1 MPDPIVEKAA
11 PLYAAGRQLLA
22 AGLAADGSAFTP
34 GLAVWN
40 AATADDLYR
49 RFVQAPLTGSGRF
62 VDKLRRQLAG
72 APQETAQLAA
82 ELLYVYLL
90 PPDDIGVAAK
100 RQLLAEALALC
111 PQPPN
116 VPSEL
121 DAALDGGFARAGTAY
136 HTQRDRQLAWL
147 VRFVQAWK
155 ALPAERQQAALADPW
170 AFRDVADSVPIGSA
184 YSMRNAF
191 LHLTFPLTFESIVS
205 RRHKTAI
212 LDGFGAKRTGDEDRD
227 LLTLRQELE
236 RQAGRPVSFYRSDLE
251 HRWRNTIAEPELRGW
266 LVRGANVHG
275 RNLVPTWLAEGF
287 CSVAFPQLGP
297 VEPGLTR
304 SQLDTALAE
313 AIPELSV
320 RQRSIHVGVLDR
332 FLNQIRPGDLVATVD
347 GPNVYIGRVT
357 GDPEFVETPDRL
369 SGRRRRVAW
378 ANADAPFSRDELPDA
393 TRDKLAGQ
401 MTVSSLGPEVAEFAS
416 LAGLDPDVTV
426 TSNRLDMPGAQGPVE
441 LLEPPQPVVLPEP
454 TEALAGELFLD
465 LDWLAETVDLLR
477 DKKQL
482 VLYGPPGTGKTY
494 LAQELARFLTE
505 QTGGEYRLVQFHPS
519 YSYED
524 FFEGFRP
531 QPGVTAGT
539 VAFSLEPGPLKLLV
553 QQAAQDESRAFV
565 LVIDEINRANLAKVF
580 GELYFLLEYRNRT
593 VQLQY
598 SPADDFRL
606 PPNLYLIATMNT
618 ADRSIALIDAAMR
631 RRFAWQG
638 LFPGAPPVADMLRRW
653 LAANNL
659 PAERAH
665 LLDTLNARLGDRDAA
680 IGPSYLMTPT
690 IDTEAGLA
698 RVWKHHILPLLEDRY
713 FGENVDV
720 TARYGL
726 PALRSGAPAPAGTDE
741 PEPAEETG
749 EP

>member
-1 MPDPIVEKAA
+1 M
-11 PLYAAGRQLLA
+11 L
-22 AGLAADGSAFTP
+22 
-34 GLAVWN
+34 
-40 AATADDLYR
+40 
-49 RFVQAPLTGSGRF
+49 RF

-72 APQETAQLAA
+72 APQGTAQLAA
-82 ELLYVYLL
+82 ELLYVYLM

-111 PQPPN
+111 PEPPS

-155 ALPAERQQAALADPW
+155 ALPAERQEAALADPW
-170 AFRDVADSVPIGSA
+170 AFRAVADSVPIGSA

-191 LHLTFPLTFESIVS
+191 LHLAFPLTFESIVS

-212 LDGFGAKRTGDEDRD
+212 LDGFGATRTGDEDRD

-236 RQAGRPVSFYRSDLE
+236 RRAGGPISFYRSDLE
-251 HRWRNTIAEPELRGW
+251 QRWRSTIVEHELRGW

-275 RNLVPTWLAEGF
+275 RNLVSTWLAEGF
-287 CSVAFPQLGP
+287 CSIAFPELGP
-297 VEPGLTR
+297 VNPGMTR

-320 RQRSIHVGVLDR
+320 RQRSVHVGVLDR
-332 FLNQIRPGDLVATVD
+332 FLNQMRPGDLVATVD
-347 GPNVYIGRVT
+347 GPKVYIGRVS
-357 GDPEFVETPDRL
+357 GGPEFVVTPDRL
-369 SGRRRRVAW
+369 SGHRRRVMW

-416 LAGLDPDVTV
+416 LAGLDADTADAV
-426 TSNRLDMPGAQGPVE
+426 NAPVSSRPVD

-454 TEALAGELFLD
+454 TGALADELFLD

-553 QQAAQDESRAFV
+553 QQAIQDESRAFV

-618 ADRSIALIDAAMR
+618 ADRSIALVDGAMR

-638 LFPGAPPVADMLRRW
+638 LFPGAPPVAGMLSRW

-659 PAERAH
+659 PADRAD
-665 LLDTLNARLGDRDAA
+665 LLDMLNARLGDRDAA

-690 IDTEAGLA
+690 IDIEAGLA
-698 RVWKHHILPLLEDRY
+698 RVWKHHILPLLDDRY

-720 TARYGL
+720 MARYGL
-726 PALRSGAPAPAGTDE
+726 PALRSGTPASAGADD

>member
-1 MPDPIVEKAA
+1 MPDPIVEEAA
-11 PLYAAGRQLLA
+11 PIYTAGRRVLD

-34 GLAVWN
+34 GRAVWN
-40 AATADDLYR
+40 AATADDLYE

-72 APQETAQLAA
+72 APQQTAQLAA

-111 PQPPN
+111 PEPTGVPP
-116 VPSEL
+116 EL

-155 ALPAERQQAALADPW
+155 AVPEPRQQTALADPW
-170 AFRDVADSVPIGSA
+170 AFREVADSVPIGSA
-184 YSMRNAF
+184 YSMRNAL
-191 LHLTFPLTFESIVS
+191 LHLAFPLTFESIVS

-212 LDGFGAKRTGDEDRD
+212 LDGFGARRTGDEDRD
-227 LLTLRQELE
+227 LLTLRQQLE
-236 RQAGRPVSFYRSDLE
+236 EEAGGLISFYRSDLE
-251 HRWRNTIAEPELRGW
+251 PRWRNTIAEPELRGW

-287 CSVAFPQLGP
+287 CSVAFPELGP

-304 SQLDTALAE
+304 SQLDEALAA

-332 FLNQIRPGDLVATVD
+332 FLNQMRPGDLVATVD
-347 GPNVYIGRVT
+347 GPKVYVGRVV
-357 GDPEFVETPDRL
+357 GHLEFVETPDRL

-378 ANADAPFSRDELPDA
+378 ANADAPFSRDELPDG

-401 MTVSSLGPEVAEFAS
+401 MTVSSLGPAVAEFAS
-416 LAGLDPDVTV
+416 LAGLDADAGPTEYA
-426 TSNRLDMPGAQGPVE
+426 DMTAPPAEELPEAPPPVE
-441 LLEPPQPVVLPEP
+441 LPEP
-454 TEALAGELFLD
+454 TQQFADGLFIDLA
-465 LDWLAETVDLLR
+465 WLAETVDLLR
-477 DKKQL
+477 DKKQV

-494 LAQELARFLTE
+494 LAQELGRFLTE

-531 QPGVTAGT
+531 QQGVTAGT

-618 ADRSIALIDAAMR
+618 ADRSIALVDAAMR

-638 LFPGAPPVADMLRRW
+638 LFPGAPPVARMLRRW

-659 PAERAH
+659 PADRAD

-690 IDTEAGLA
+690 IDTDAGLA
-698 RVWKHHILPLLEDRY
+698 RVWKHHILPLLEDRHY
-713 FGENVDV
+713 GENIDV

-726 PALRSGAPAPAGTDE
+726 PALRTAATAPAGTDA